1 MLCFKKGITL
11 GVILYTRFQFN
22 LIFRF
27 YWILY
32 IVFFVL
38 LPINAPLEYWGDN
51 VQAAIFVAFSLR
63 YIIVINM
70 AWLVNTAHFIW
81 GLEKDFKHADS
92 NMIFLVTK
100 SYWPQYH
107 YLMSWDYQSGEFG
120 TYGKLFFFI

>member
-1 MLCFKKGITL
+1 M
-11 GVILYTRFQFN
+11 
-22 LIFRF
+22 
-27 YWILY
+27 
-32 IVFFVL
+32 
-38 LPINAPLEYWGDN
+38 EYWGDN

-107 YLMSWDYQSGEFG
+107 YLLTWDYQSGEYG
-120 TYGKLFFFI
+120 TYGESSIFRLNNLKFT